1 MWKCNIL
8 CVCRR
13 CLGNGRN
20 HHLGAIWLCDIC
32 SHDCALW
39 LGKKRCLRALARTSA
54 HRDWNYL
61 GARDRRGKNQPVA
74 QLRLSSVWLREFS
87 SIPATA
93 LCENSARTE
102 YDLCVPTSLNF
113 DWAHER
119 VRRKKQA
126 WDGKWPWWEIC
137 LLFLAFNQYIR
148 QLLPP
153 SPTWRP
159 VFLFFVCLRNSTCR
173 AFDAVNY
180 LL

>member
-1 MWKCNIL
+1 M
-8 CVCRR
+8 
-13 CLGNGRN
+13 CLPALPRLRAKSSFGS
-20 HHLGAIWLCDIC
+20 WLCDIC

-39 LGKKRCLRALARTSA
+39 LGKKRCLRALSRTSA

-87 SIPATA
+87 SIYIPAVA

-102 YDLCVPTSLNF
+102 YDLCVPTSLNAGR
-113 DWAHER
+113 AHER

-137 LLFLAFNQYIR
+137 LLFLAFDQHQTTAAAAAYV
-148 QLLPP
+148 
-153 SPTWRP
+153 TTD
-159 VFLFFVCLRNSTCR
+159 LFFFCETPR
-173 AFDAVNY
+173 AA
-180 LL
+180 LLIQ